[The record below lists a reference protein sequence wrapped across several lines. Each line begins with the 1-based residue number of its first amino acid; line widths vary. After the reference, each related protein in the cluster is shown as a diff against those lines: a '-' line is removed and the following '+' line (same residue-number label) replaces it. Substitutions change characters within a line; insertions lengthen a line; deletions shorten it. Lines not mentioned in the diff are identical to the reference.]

1 LKMTILVMIA
11 AIIGFSNGTSCSSYR
26 NGHTMLLYA
35 GGPSEEC
42 AKSTVFRG
50 LNEAEKNLIVK
61 VHNELRQK
69 VASGQ
74 ETHGN
79 QPGASNMMKLVWN
92 DEIAATA
99 QRWADQCKGG
109 HDKVRSKCDGT
120 GVGQNA
126 FAEIG
131 SKHDTRDGVYAN
143 VERGI
148 RAWYNEVT
156 YSGGFPS
163 SNIKPFNYEKKY
175 GHYTAV
181 VWAETSEVGCGLVYF
196 KTDELLEQQSM
207 QSLAEPVFSYF
218 DKDGSG
224 YLSSKEFMK
233 YSTKLPEKVLQALMI
248 HLDKDGDGQLS
259 LEEFSVLYKN
269 AAKQHKNEKRKR
281 FKYKTIFVCNY
292 AAGGNSGVQMYKVGK
307 GCSDCPNGTTCDQT
321 YDSLCSGKCDD
332 PMCKQ

>member
-1 LKMTILVMIA
+1 M
-11 AIIGFSNGTSCSSYR
+11 
-26 NGHTMLLYA
+26 
-35 GGPSEEC
+35 
-42 AKSTVFRG
+42 FRG

-109 HDKVRSKCDGT
+109 HDKDASKCDGT

-131 SKHDTRDGVYAN
+131 SKQIGKNRDRVYAN
-143 VERGI
+143 VEKGI

-163 SNIKPFNYEKKY
+163 SNIKPFK
-175 GHYTAV
+175 
-181 VWAETSEVGCGLVYF
+181 
-196 KTDELLEQQSM
+196 
-207 QSLAEPVFSYF
+207 
-218 DKDGSG
+218 
-224 YLSSKEFMK
+224 
-233 YSTKLPEKVLQALMI
+233 
-248 HLDKDGDGQLS
+248 
-259 LEEFSVLYKN
+259 
-269 AAKQHKNEKRKR
+269 
-281 FKYKTIFVCNY
+281 
-292 AAGGNSGVQMYKVGK
+292 
-307 GCSDCPNGTTCDQT
+307 
-321 YDSLCSGKCDD
+321 
-332 PMCKQ
+332 